1 MSASGAAVREGV
13 LVGYGWGWWQLLARA
28 PAAALVPGERPR
40 ALALA
45 RLVARDA
52 SSVTNLLHSPVDL
65 DAMQRSVILRLDGI
79 ATIDEIALALGI
91 PRDAVAA
98 TVQSLAAAWLLAD
111 G

>member
-1 MSASGAAVREGV
+1 
-13 LVGYGWGWWQLLARA
+13 
-28 PAAALVPGERPR
+28 
-40 ALALA
+40 
-45 RLVARDA
+45 
-52 SSVTNLLHSPVDL
+52 
-65 DAMQRSVILRLDGI
+65 MQRSVILRLDGI